1 MTEWI
6 YLIHPPREDFV
17 ATITA
22 EEAAI
27 MHTHADYLASL
38 LERGTLILAGPTFGR
53 VNTGVAVF
61 EAPDEASA
69 RAVMEAD
76 PAIASGQMT
85 GELRPMRVSFL
96 RGRPE
101 A

>member
-1 MTEWI
+1 MSEWI
-6 YLIHPPREDFV
+6 YFIHPPRENFV
-17 ATITA
+17 ATISG
-22 EEAAI
+22 EEAAV

-38 LERGTLILAGPTFGR
+38 LERGVLVLAGPTFGT
-53 VNTGVAVF
+53 VNTGVAVI
-61 EAPDEASA
+61 EADDEAAA
-69 RAVMEAD
+69 RSIMEAD
-76 PAIASGQMT
+76 PAVASGQMT